1 LFIRRIIMPVYVYDD
16 YTKSK
21 CICVLDDDG
30 RVYDKPDSPYN
41 STPRQVLGN
50 VDYNYRVFYGKDRY
64 DEAGAADHAGYVYN
78 DMDNMYSANRVGF
91 VEDNKVYED
100 GPSVSGY
107 SPMSS
112 PIAYME
118 GDGDM
123 KSAGAAA
130 LLLVLGKGGR
140 PSSRSHSSG
149 SSSSSSYSG
158 SSSSGSGYS
167 GSSRSNSGSRSS
179 TPSNSKRAPIGV
191 DELGGWLILIAI
203 VLFVLEKLFG

>member
-1 LFIRRIIMPVYVYDD
+1 MPVYVYDD
-16 YTKSK
+16 YTKSR

-78 DMDNMYSANRVGF
+78 DMDNMYSANRVGYI
-91 VEDNKVYED
+91 EDNKVYED

-140 PSSRSHSSG
+140 PSSRSYSSS

-158 SSSSGSGYS
+158 SSYSGSSYS
-167 GSSRSNSGSRSS
+167 GSSRSKSGSRGSK
-179 TPSNSKRAPIGV
+179 PSDNKRSPIDAAEASGC
-191 DELGGWLILIAI
+191 LILIVI
-203 VLFVLEKLFG
+203 VLFILEKLFG